1 MTVEDVPVTAGIAH
15 AVFSAPVEA
24 PTAEGVRRGEARQAH
39 VLDTDPRGAWVA
51 LDDAGEVC
59 GVALAIL
66 REGLWG
72 LSLLAVRPDVQ
83 SRGIG
88 RRLLERAWAYGDDA
102 GARGR
107 MVLSST
113 DPKAM
118 RRYARLGLA
127 LRPCVAAGGI
137 VDRSRL
143 PAPSGAVAASE
154 DVERTA
160 PISRHVRG
168 AAHVVDLPVML
179 DAGGRLLLHGDRGFA
194 VHDDEAVKL
203 LAARD
208 EAAAIDLLW
217 ACLAG
222 LRTGATAAVDFLSA
236 GQDWAVRTALDAGL
250 ALSPDGPIF
259 TGGELGPLAP
269 YVPSGPFL

>member
-15 AVFSAPVEA
+15 AVFSAPGEA
-24 PTAEGVRRGEARQAH
+24 PTAEGVRRSEARQTHLLA
-39 VLDTDPRGAWVA
+39 TDPRGAWVA
-51 LDDAGEVC
+51 LDEGGEVC

-83 SRGIG
+83 ARGIG

-107 MVLSST
+107 IVLSST

-168 AAHVVDLPVML
+168 AAHVADIPVLL

-194 VHDDEAVKL
+194 VHDRGTVKL

-208 EAAAIDLLW
+208 DAAATDLLW
-217 ACLAG
+217 ACLAASVP
-222 LRTGATAAVDFLSA
+222 GATVAVEFLTA
-236 GQDWAVRTALDAGL
+236 GNDWAVRAALDAGL
-250 ALSPDGPIF
+250 ALSPEGPLF

-269 YVPSGPFL
+269 YVPSGPYL